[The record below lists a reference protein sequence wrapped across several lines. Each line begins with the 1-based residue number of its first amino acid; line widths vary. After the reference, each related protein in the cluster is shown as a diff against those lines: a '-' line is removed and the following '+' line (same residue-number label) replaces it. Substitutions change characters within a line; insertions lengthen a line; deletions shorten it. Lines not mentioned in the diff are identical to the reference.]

1 MYGIRLGFNLWEF
14 SIVNRK
20 TLHYLN
26 CVKWSRQ
33 LNSFWVNGLLCIS
46 KRLHGWVSQ
55 ISPSKFKLHH
65 LVYQFDLQVG
75 SQILAAN
82 HVRAHSKRATN
93 WIVFPL
99 RRENDLIGWVIC
111 FVFHCATLCN
121 IVQQHRFCKLLN
133 VWNVCEF
140 GSDYMPPWVN
150 LIDSLDMALSHRG
163 MIHL

>member
-46 KRLHGWVSQ
+46 KRFHGWVSQ

-82 HVRAHSKRATN
+82 HVRAHSILRN
-93 WIVFPL
+93 QSDCFPSQEGKWYDWL
-99 RRENDLIGWVIC
+99 RVIC
-111 FVFHCATLCN
+111 FVFKT
-121 IVQQHRFCKLLN
+121 VVPKHRFCKLQN

-140 GSDYMPPWVN
+140 GSDYMAPWVN
-150 LIDSLDMALSHRG
+150 IIDSLNMTLSYIG
-163 MIHL
+163 IYS

>member
-55 ISPSKFKLHH
+55 ISPSQFKLHH
-65 LVYQFDLQVG
+65 LL
-75 SQILAAN
+75 ICPLTCRLAARFWQPIMWELTQKEQPIGLFSLSGGKMIWLAESF
-82 HVRAHSKRATN
+82 VLFF
-93 WIVFPL
+93 IVQ
-99 RRENDLIGWVIC
+99 
-111 FVFHCATLCN
+111 HCATLCN
-121 IVQQHRFCKLLN
+121 NIAF
-133 VWNVCEF
+133 
-140 GSDYMPPWVN
+140 VN
-150 LIDSLDMALSHRG
+150 F
-163 MIHL
+163 